1 MKPWMLSELKE
12 PLHCTIPC
20 EAQISCVS
28 TDTRNLPEGCL
39 FVALR
44 GARFD
49 GHDFVEQAIQA
60 GAAAAVTD
68 HPVGDCPCLVVED
81 TGRALLQIAAF
92 YREKF
97 HPVLVGITGSV

>member
-81 TGRALLQIAAF
+81 TGRALLQLSLI
-92 YREKF
+92 
-97 HPVLVGITGSV
+97 HI